1 MLPGKQYAPL
11 DIATMAW
18 RHRWLIV
25 LSLFVGTY
33 AGLVVSSRLRDMYQS
48 EMLIQVVPQRISDNY
63 VRSTVT
69 MRTEERLN
77 SLSKQVMSRTEL
89 ERLIEQMD
97 LYPQDRDEKPMQDV
111 VLMMRS
117 KIELEPVR
125 SQRDSRETDAFYIRF
140 TYPDRG
146 IATKVTERLGA
157 LFINVNAQDRGDVAR
172 ATSTFLQAQLREA
185 RQRLEATERRLEHF
199 RERNAGR
206 LPTQLDS
213 NMQAI
218 RGTQMELQALVEST
232 ARDRDRKLM
241 LERLYADA
249 QIEVPAALPTPPPL
263 QVASGATPQPADVV
277 IPSGVTAQQ
286 QLSGAKEQLARL
298 ELRLRPEH
306 PDILRT
312 KRLILELEQRVAEDT
327 VRAANTAPAEP
338 APLTQEQIA
347 RRDRIQQMRAEIES
361 IQRQLE
367 FKEKEEQRVRGTIAD
382 YQRRIEQV
390 PGVESEWIALTRD
403 YDTQQTSYKD
413 LLAKSEQSKVAAE
426 LERGEIA
433 EQFRVL
439 DPARPPVRPIG
450 LVRLQINGIGAIAGV
465 VLGVLFAALLELLD
479 TTFHSAQEVI
489 DVLKIPVIAR
499 VPYIPNDSDR
509 QRQQRTRMF
518 ASAAAS
524 VTVIL
529 GGYGFWA
536 MQLWK
541 FIK

>member
-1 MLPGKQYAPL
+1 MLPGKQYAPR
-11 DIATMAW
+11 DFATMAW
-18 RHRWLIV
+18 RHRWLIG
-25 LSLFVGTY
+25 LSLLVGTY
-33 AGLVVSSRLRDMYQS
+33 AGLVVSSRLKDMYQS

-97 LYPQDRDEKPMQDV
+97 LYPEERNEKPMQDV

-117 KIELEPVR
+117 KVELEPVR
-125 SQRDSRETDAFYIRF
+125 SQRDTRETDAFYIRF

-185 RQRLEATERRLEHF
+185 RQRLEATERRLEQF

-218 RGTQMELQALVEST
+218 RGTQMELQALVESL

-249 QIEVPAALPTPPPL
+249 QIEVPAALPTPPAL
-263 QVASGATPQPADVV
+263 QVAPGGADVAM
-277 IPSGVTAQQ
+277 PAGVTAQQ
-286 QLSGAKEQLARL
+286 QLSVAKEQLARL
-298 ELRLRPEH
+298 ELRLKPEH

-312 KRLILELEQRVAEDT
+312 KRLILELEQRVTEDT
-327 VRAANTAPAEP
+327 ARAANATPAEP
-338 APLTQEQIA
+338 APLTQEQIT

-403 YDTQQTSYKD
+403 YDTQQTAYKD

-426 LERGEIA
+426 LERGEIG

-439 DPARPPVRPIG
+439 DPPRPPVRPIG

-465 VLGVLFAALLELLD
+465 VLGVLFAALLEWLD

-499 VPYIPNDSDR
+499 VPYLPNDSDR
-509 QRQQRTRMF
+509 QAQQRTRMF

>member
-1 MLPGKQYAPL
+1 MLPGKQYTPL
-11 DIATMAW
+11 EIAGMAW
-18 RHRWLIV
+18 RHRWLIAMSLV
-25 LSLFVGTY
+25 LGVYG
-33 AGLVVSSRLRDMYQS
+33 GLIVSSRLKDMYQS
-48 EMLIQVVPQRISDNY
+48 EMLIQVVPQRVPDSY

-77 SLSKQVMSRTEL
+77 ALSKQVMSRTEL

-97 LYPQDRDEKPMQDV
+97 LYPEERNEKEMQDV
-111 VLMMRS
+111 VLMMRA

-125 SQRDSRETDAFYIRF
+125 SQRDTRETDAFYIRF
-140 TYPDRG
+140 AYPDRT
-146 IATKVTERLGA
+146 IATKVTKALGD
-157 LFINVNAQDRGDVAR
+157 LFINVNAQDRGDLAR
-172 ATSTFLQAQLREA
+172 VTREFLQTQLSEA
-185 RQRLEATERRLEHF
+185 RQRLEATERRLEQF

-218 RGTQMELQALVEST
+218 RGTQMELQAVVESL

-249 QIEVPAALPTPPPL
+249 QTEVAPAQPAPPPVQVPAGAPPD
-263 QVASGATPQPADVV
+263 SVV
-277 IPSGVTAQQ
+277 PSGTAQQ
-286 QLSGAKEQLARL
+286 QLKAAKEQLARL
-298 ELRLRPEH
+298 ELRLKPEH
-306 PDILRT
+306 PDILRL
-312 KRLILELEQRVAEDT
+312 KRLIRDLEARVADDADK
-327 VRAANTAPAEP
+327 AAKAPASEP
-338 APLTQEQIA
+338 APLTQEQIT

-361 IQRQLE
+361 LQRQLE
-367 FKEKEEQRVRGTIAD
+367 FKEAEEQRVRKTIAD

-403 YDTQQTSYKD
+403 YDTQQTAYKD

-426 LERGEIA
+426 LEKGEIG

-439 DPARPPVRPIG
+439 DPARPPVRPVG
-450 LVRLQINGIGAIAGV
+450 LVRLQVNGIGAFAGLA
-465 VLGVLFAALLELLD
+465 LGILLAALLEVLD
-479 TTFHSAQEVI
+479 TTFHSAQDI
-489 DVLKIPVIAR
+489 MDVLKVPVIAR
-499 VPYIPNDSDR
+499 VPYLPNDSDR
-509 QRQQRTRMF
+509 QQQQRSRVF

-524 VTVIL
+524 LTVIL